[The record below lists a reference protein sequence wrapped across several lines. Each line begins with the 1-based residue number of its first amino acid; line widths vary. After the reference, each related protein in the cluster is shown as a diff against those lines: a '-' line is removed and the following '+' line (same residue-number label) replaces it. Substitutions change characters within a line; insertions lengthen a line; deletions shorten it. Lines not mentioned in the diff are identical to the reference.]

1 MNLLIEST
9 LKTLQK
15 SKSLLS
21 FLSNEQLSDASI
33 SPYYS
38 SIGSHLRHILD
49 FYECIFSEV
58 NSTIDLTERRRN
70 PLVECDCNCANDYL
84 NSVINRLTKLDNL
97 DREVNVIDDLGLG
110 KLTTK
115 YTISAILV
123 QANSH
128 TIHHYAIINY
138 ILDGLNITVNDS
150 DFGYNPTTPKK
161 ELNSIS
167 LS

>member
-21 FLSNEQLSDASI
+21 FLSNEQLSDASVP
-33 SPYYS
+33 PYYS

-49 FYECIFSEV
+49 FYECVFSASDNIV
-58 NSTIDLTERRRN
+58 DLTERRRN

-84 NSVINRLTKLDNL
+84 DKIINNL
-97 DREVNVIDDLGLG
+97 KSFNDLEREVEVIDDLGLG

-115 YTISAILV
+115 YTMSAILV

-128 TIHHYAIINY
+128 TIHHYAFISY
-138 ILDGLNITVNDS
+138 IVDGWNKIVND
-150 DFGYNPTTPKK
+150 
-161 ELNSIS
+161 
-167 LS
+167 